1 MFTIGLIDS
10 DKRYTQLFRNEINRN
25 GLFNEVYTFKTLK
38 KFLSEVDAKKLDVNV
53 LLLSVPEDKA
63 DLIGV
68 IPSIL
73 EKLPGIE
80 VVVLSPLVSTE
91 MFRAFKNGASG
102 YIFRETPFDKIAEY
116 LDSIKMGGAALS
128 PDIARKI
135 VEYFNSQ
142 KSDNLVN
149 SLNSVEF
156 NVLKLLS
163 DGKDYKEIAQET
175 EMSLDGVRYYI
186 KRIYKALNVH
196 SKGEAIRVYYENRA

>member
-10 DKRYTQLFRNEINRN
+10 DRRYSQLFRGSINRN
-25 GLFNEVYTFKTLK
+25 SLFNEVFTFKTPK
-38 KFLSEVDAKKLDVNV
+38 KFLSEVEAKKIDVNV
-53 LLLSVPEDKA
+53 LLLTVPEDKA

-68 IPSIL
+68 IPEIL
-73 EKLPGIE
+73 ERSPKTE
-80 VVVLSPLVSTE
+80 VVVLSPLVSNE

-116 LDSIKMGGAALS
+116 LDAMKVGGAALS

-142 KSDNLVN
+142 KSDNLIN

-175 EMSLDGVRYYI
+175 EISLDGVRYYI

>member
-10 DKRYTQLFRNEINRN
+10 DRRYSQLFRSEINRES
-25 GLFNEVYTFKTLK
+25 LFNEVFTFKSIK
-38 KFLSEVDAKKLDVNV
+38 RFFDEVGAKSLDVNV
-53 LLLSVPEDKA
+53 LLLSVPEDKP
-63 DLIGV
+63 DLIGA
-68 IPSIL
+68 IPDIL
-73 EKLPGIE
+73 ERYPKTE
-80 VVVLSPLVSTE
+80 VVVLSPLVSNE

-102 YIFRETPFDKIAEY
+102 YIFRGTSFEKIAEY
-116 LDSIKMGGAALS
+116 VDAIKVGGAALS
-128 PDIARKI
+128 PEIARKI

-142 KSDNLVN
+142 KSDNLIN

-196 SKGEAIRVYYENRA
+196 SKGEAIRVYYANRA